1 MTLKKSMIYFESYIG
16 GFTMNNMTKH
26 IQKRMNQRCI
36 NEAML
41 HIVQNFGDHSPNGE
55 RIILNNKNL
64 LDLEKW
70 ARHFLRQVE
79 LMKQRGGLTLAL
91 DDESLITVFANNSY
105 SKNLKKGANQ

>member
-1 MTLKKSMIYFESYIG
+1 MIYFKSYIG

-105 SKNLKKGANQ
+105 SRNLKKGVNQ